1 MICNKCGTENPD
13 NFKFC
18 QNCGYRLDGK
28 KVCHS
33 CGAEIDGG
41 AKFCGFCGANTEEA
55 PRLVKS
61 EIAVTSAVATPSSF
75 VGWKKVINYVSWG
88 FVAFAALIGLIFTFC
103 IGVTAQAAGVG
114 STVTIYDYF
123 GKIYD
128 QCKLLTTGNM
138 KTIAEVGVYLPAV
151 MGTVL
156 SAGSLISIIVF
167 FIMTVVA
174 SVNRFVHKKD
184 VNWTK
189 PAIGAYVSYA
199 VFATAFLALNAAS
212 VETNGVKVGANFS
225 AATLAGLILGGIGLG
240 GYFVCKAVLYF
251 TEVKDVK
258 AIVKSAVMFGAGA
271 VAVAAVSL
279 LALPALGLNIQSG
292 STSVSTKLGH
302 MEFIGLL
309 NSNKNDVAVL
319 CCSTMGFVVQ
329 LLALAFT
336 VLTVI
341 SAAKYVSE
349 GSDGKVLPYSI
360 ASVILTAVN
369 LALSIASGVLYI
381 DGITSSSEEYTVSFG
396 APIAIFVLSA
406 VSLVA
411 VIVSVSLFKKNSGV
425 QEEIK

>member
-28 KVCHS
+28 KTCPS

-41 AKFCGFCGANTEEA
+41 AKFCGFCGANTEET

-61 EIAVTSAVATPSSF
+61 EIAVTSAVETPSSL
-75 VGWKKVINYVSWG
+75 VGWRKVINYVSWG
-88 FVAFAALIGLIFTFC
+88 LVAFAALMGLIFTFC

-114 STVTIYDYF
+114 GSVTIYDYF

-128 QCKLLTTGNM
+128 QCKLLVTN
-138 KTIAEVGVYLPAV
+138 KTDTITAVGVYLPAV

-174 SVNRFVHKKD
+174 TVNRFVHKKD
-184 VNWTK
+184 ANWIK
-189 PAIGAYVSYA
+189 PAIGAYISYA

-212 VETNGVKVGANFS
+212 VETNGITVGSNFS
-225 AATLAGLILGGIGLG
+225 DATLAGLILGGIGLG

-258 AIVKSAVMFGAGA
+258 AIIKSAVMFGAGA

-279 LALPALGLNIQSG
+279 LALPALGLSVQSG

-309 NSNKNDVAVL
+309 NSNSNDIAVL
-319 CCSTMGFVVQ
+319 CCSAAGFVVQ
-329 LLALAFT
+329 LLALVFT
-336 VLTVI
+336 ALAIVA
-341 SAAKYVSE
+341 AAKYVSE

-369 LALSIASGVLYI
+369 LALSIASGKLYLE
-381 DGITSSSEEYTVSFG
+381 GINASAGEYTVSFG

-406 VSLVA
+406 VTLVA
-411 VIVSVSLFKKNSGV
+411 VIVSVSLFKANSGAR
-425 QEEIK
+425 EENK